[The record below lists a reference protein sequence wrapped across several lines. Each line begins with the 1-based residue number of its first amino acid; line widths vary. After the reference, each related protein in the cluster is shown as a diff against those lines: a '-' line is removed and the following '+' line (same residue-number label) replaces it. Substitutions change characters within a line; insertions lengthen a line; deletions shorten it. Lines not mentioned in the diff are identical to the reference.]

1 MGGLALKYLIR
12 YWQGAII
19 AVLFISGVAMFK
31 ARDRALVERGK
42 AIEQA
47 RLADSVL
54 AVTRVNL
61 AHVDTFYRR
70 DTLRFVTLK
79 ARVDTLRDTVLTH
92 LTDTLLVKEFI
103 AREDSTIHACTE
115 ALGDCAKFRT
125 IAEQRFAA
133 YEVKLRAVPIAS
145 SHSCVMSDVLWGAI
159 GLGAGRLSASLHR

>member
-1 MGGLALKYLIR
+1 MGGLALQYLTK
-12 YWQGAII
+12 YWQAALI
-19 AVLFISGVAMFK
+19 AVLLASGIAMFK
-31 ARDRALVERGK
+31 ARDRALVERGQ

-54 AVTRVNL
+54 TTTRASL
-61 AHVDTFYRR
+61 ARVDTLYRR
-70 DTLRFVTLK
+70 DTLRFVTLRS
-79 ARVDTLRDTVLTH
+79 RVDTLRDTVLTH

-133 YEVKLRAVPIAS
+133 YEVKLKAQPIAA
-145 SHSCVMSDVLWGAI
+145 SHSCVVSNVLWSALGI
-159 GLGAGRLSASLHR
+159 GAGRLSASLHR